1 MKNPNAIYAEK
12 IVSEYS
18 ENNKPESKVSA
29 LKKLD
34 QKVKRPAEIF
44 AYTYGIIGSLILGT
58 GMSLAMNVIGG
69 NFTGQM
75 AVGIIV
81 GIVGI
86 FMMATNHI
94 FYKKILANGKK
105 KYAFEIVELAKE
117 IVNEENVEG
126 QDE

>member
-1 MKNPNAIYAEK
+1 MKNPNAIFAEK

-18 ENNKPESKVSA
+18 ENSKPESKVSA

-58 GMSLAMNVIGG
+58 GMSLAMNVIG
-69 NFTGQM
+69 NFAGQM
-75 AVGIIV
+75 IV
-81 GIVGI
+81 GIVVGLIGI

-94 FYKKILANGKK
+94 FYKKILAKGKK

>member
-1 MKNPNAIYAEK
+1 MKNLNAIYAEK

-18 ENNKPESKVSA
+18 ENSKPESKITA

-58 GMSLAMNVIGG
+58 GMSLAMNVIG

-75 AVGIIV
+75 VVGIVV
-81 GIVGI
+81 GLVGI

-94 FYKKILANGKK
+94 FYKKILAKGKK

>member
-18 ENNKPESKVSA
+18 ENSKPESKITA

-58 GMSLAMNVIGG
+58 GMSLAMNVIG

-75 AVGIIV
+75 VVGIVV
-81 GIVGI
+81 GLVGI
-86 FMMATNHI
+86 FMTATNHI
-94 FYKKILANGKK
+94 FYKKILAKGKK

>member
-18 ENNKPESKVSA
+18 ENSKPESKISA

-44 AYTYGIIGSLILGT
+44 AYTYGIIGSPVLGT
-58 GMSLAMNVIGG
+58 GMSLAMNVIG

-75 AVGIIV
+75 AVGIVV
-81 GIVGI
+81 GLVGI

>member
-18 ENNKPESKVSA
+18 ENSKPESKVSA

-58 GMSLAMNVIGG
+58 GMSLAMNVIG
-69 NFTGQM
+69 NFAGQM
-75 AVGIIV
+75 IV
-81 GIVGI
+81 GIVVGLVGI

-94 FYKKILANGKK
+94 FYKKILAKGKK
-105 KYAFEIVELAKE
+105 KVKQLSK
-117 IVNEENVEG
+117 
-126 QDE
+126 

>member
-1 MKNPNAIYAEK
+1 MKNPNTIYAEK

-18 ENNKPESKVSA
+18 ENSKPESKISA

-58 GMSLAMNVIGG
+58 GMSLAMNIIG

-75 AVGIIV
+75 IV
-81 GIVGI
+81 GIVVGLVGI

-105 KYAFEIVELAKE
+105 KYVFEIVELAKE

>member
-18 ENNKPESKVSA
+18 ENSKPESKVSA

-58 GMSLAMNVIGG
+58 GMSLAMNVIG
-69 NFTGQM
+69 NFAGQM
-75 AVGIIV
+75 IV
-81 GIVGI
+81 GIVVGLVGI

-94 FYKKILANGKK
+94 FYKKILAKGKK

>member
-18 ENNKPESKVSA
+18 ENSKPESKITA

-58 GMSLAMNVIGG
+58 GMSLAMNVIG

-75 AVGIIV
+75 VVGIVV
-81 GIVGI
+81 GLVGI

-94 FYKKILANGKK
+94 FYKKILAKGKK

>member
-18 ENNKPESKVSA
+18 ENSKPESKITA

-58 GMSLAMNVIGG
+58 GMSLAMNVIG

-75 AVGIIV
+75 IV
-81 GIVGI
+81 GIVVGLVGI
-86 FMMATNHI
+86 FMMATSHI
-94 FYKKILANGKK
+94 FYKKILAKGKK

-126 QDE
+126 KDE

>member
-1 MKNPNAIYAEK
+1 MKNPNAIFAEK

-18 ENNKPESKVSA
+18 ENSKPESKVSA

-58 GMSLAMNVIGG
+58 GMSLAMNVIG
-69 NFTGQM
+69 NFAGQ
-75 AVGIIV
+75 IIV
-81 GIVGI
+81 GIVVGLVGI

-94 FYKKILANGKK
+94 FYKKILAKGKK

>member
-18 ENNKPESKVSA
+18 ENSKPESKVSA

-58 GMSLAMNVIGG
+58 GMSLAMNVIG
-69 NFTGQM
+69 NFEGQM
-75 AVGIIV
+75 IV
-81 GIVGI
+81 GIVVGLVGI

-94 FYKKILANGKK
+94 FYKKILAKGKK

>member
-1 MKNPNAIYAEK
+1 MKNPNAIFAEK

-18 ENNKPESKVSA
+18 ENSKPESKVSA

-58 GMSLAMNVIGG
+58 GMSLAMNVIG
-69 NFTGQM
+69 NFEGQM
-75 AVGIIV
+75 IV
-81 GIVGI
+81 GIVVGLVGI

-94 FYKKILANGKK
+94 FYKKILAKGKK

>member
-18 ENNKPESKVSA
+18 ENSKPESKITA

-58 GMSLAMNVIGG
+58 GMSLAMNVIG
-69 NFTGQM
+69 NFSGQM
-75 AVGIIV
+75 IV
-81 GIVGI
+81 GIVVGLVGI

-94 FYKKILANGKK
+94 FYKKILAKGKK

-117 IVNEENVEG
+117 NG
-126 QDE
+126 LDDESVGV

>member
-1 MKNPNAIYAEK
+1 MKNPNAIFAEK

-18 ENNKPESKVSA
+18 ENSKPESKVSA

-58 GMSLAMNVIGG
+58 GMSLAMNVIG
-69 NFTGQM
+69 NFAGQM
-75 AVGIIV
+75 IV
-81 GIVGI
+81 GIVVGLVGI

-94 FYKKILANGKK
+94 FYKKILAKGKK

>member
-18 ENNKPESKVSA
+18 ENSKPESKITA

-58 GMSLAMNVIGG
+58 GMSLAMNVIG

-75 AVGIIV
+75 IV
-81 GIVGI
+81 GIVVGLVGI

-94 FYKKILANGKK
+94 FYKKILAKGKK

>member
-18 ENNKPESKVSA
+18 ENSKPESKVSA

-58 GMSLAMNVIGG
+58 GMSLAMNVIG
-69 NFTGQM
+69 NFAGQM
-75 AVGIIV
+75 IV
-81 GIVGI
+81 GIVVGLVGI

-94 FYKKILANGKK
+94 FYKKILAKGKN

>member
-1 MKNPNAIYAEK
+1 MKNPNAIFAEK

-18 ENNKPESKVSA
+18 ENSKPESKVSA

-58 GMSLAMNVIGG
+58 GMSLAMNVIG
-69 NFTGQM
+69 NFAGQM
-75 AVGIIV
+75 IV
-81 GIVGI
+81 GIVVGLVGI

-94 FYKKILANGKK
+94 FYKKILVKGKK